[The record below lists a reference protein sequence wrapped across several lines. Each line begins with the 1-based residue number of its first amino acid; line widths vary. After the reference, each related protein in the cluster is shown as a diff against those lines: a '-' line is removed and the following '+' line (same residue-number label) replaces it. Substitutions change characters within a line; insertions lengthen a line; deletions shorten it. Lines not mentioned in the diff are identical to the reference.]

1 MKHRISTQK
10 LILVLLVTSV
20 VTILGMNLFS
30 SPEKEVKRNI
40 AHEYG
45 IDQPQFLR
53 VMSVLLGPTLVE
65 GNKVETLLNGDQI
78 FPAML
83 AAIRSAKKTI
93 SFETY
98 IYWSGEIG
106 QQFADALAERANFS
120 TRRNTINGWYARM
133 TEYQAQTLSP
143 LSGVMSFTPA

>member
-45 IDQPQFLR
+45 IDRHIERL
-53 VMSVLLGPTLVE
+53 E
-65 GNKVETLLNGDQI
+65 GI
-78 FPAML
+78 L
-83 AAIRSAKKTI
+83 A
-93 SFETY
+93 
-98 IYWSGEIG
+98 
-106 QQFADALAERANFS
+106 
-120 TRRNTINGWYARM
+120 
-133 TEYQAQTLSP
+133 QA
-143 LSGVMSFTPA
+143 GVIA